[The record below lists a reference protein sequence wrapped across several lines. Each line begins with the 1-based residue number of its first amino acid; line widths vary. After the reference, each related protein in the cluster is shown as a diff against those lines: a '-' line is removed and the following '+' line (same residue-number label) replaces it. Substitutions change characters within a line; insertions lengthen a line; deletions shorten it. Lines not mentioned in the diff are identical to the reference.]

1 MSQTMTEAGF
11 TWYRLAPD
19 GQMLAGH
26 RCRSPLSAVISGR
39 QTTSSED
46 VAPPSEIVPE
56 SLATRKQS
64 NERKTGVP
72 ARSVDNCCN
81 QPVITTVVGRRLL
94 KYPDYTHCNQ
104 GPHATSLTPSG
115 STIGYDVA
123 LMPNDQKPS
132 TTKPG
137 VVEKIIKRLSPD
149 EPEKAQIAVEGADHL
164 YREIRIENSLKNAD
178 GETVGLKEGAPV
190 DVVIVADDRDTVK
203 KPE

>member
-1 MSQTMTEAGF
+1 
-11 TWYRLAPD
+11 
-19 GQMLAGH
+19 
-26 RCRSPLSAVISGR
+26 
-39 QTTSSED
+39 
-46 VAPPSEIVPE
+46 
-56 SLATRKQS
+56 
-64 NERKTGVP
+64 
-72 ARSVDNCCN
+72 
-81 QPVITTVVGRRLL
+81 
-94 KYPDYTHCNQ
+94 
-104 GPHATSLTPSG
+104 
-115 STIGYDVA
+115 
-123 LMPNDQKPS
+123 MPNDQKPS